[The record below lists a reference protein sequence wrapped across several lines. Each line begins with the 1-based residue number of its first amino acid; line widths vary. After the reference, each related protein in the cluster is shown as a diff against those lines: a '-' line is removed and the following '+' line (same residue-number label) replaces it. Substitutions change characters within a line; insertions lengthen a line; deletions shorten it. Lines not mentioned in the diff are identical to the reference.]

1 MKNISGEKVIYNFS
15 YDMEPIAKISPGET
29 ITIETN
35 DCFFQQIFSE
45 DQVLNEIDYD
55 RLNPATGPI
64 YVEGAEEGD
73 LLQVKILSIDVKSKG
88 VAAVVPGEGVLGK
101 KVKNPIIK
109 VINIDKNYAY
119 FNDIKIPIDPMIGVI
134 GVAPGKDDGTWAT
147 DSPWKHGGNMDTTD
161 IKAGSTLYLPIRKEG
176 GLLALGDCHA
186 IMGDGEICFTGL
198 EVPAN
203 VTLEINVIKN
213 KPIIWPMV
221 ETDTHTMIIAS
232 AETVDE
238 AIYEATDRAVSFIED
253 SLNLTWEEAYMLT
266 SLTVDIKIS
275 QLVDPKITVRA
286 AIPNHILSLKKP
298 K

>member
-29 ITIETN
+29 ITIERN
-35 DCFFQQIFSE
+35 DCFFQQIFNE

-88 VAAVVPGEGVLGK
+88 VAAVVSGEGVLGK

-161 IKAGSTLYLPIRKEG
+161 IKTGSTLYLPIRKEG
-176 GLLALGDCHA
+176 ALLALGDCHA

-203 VTLEINVIKN
+203 VTLEINLIKN

-221 ETDTHTMIIAS
+221 ETDTHTMIITS
-232 AETVDE
+232 ADTVDE

-286 AIPNHILSLKKP
+286 AIPNHILSLKKS